1 VEWQHVVVT
10 TNKKGYE
17 TYPRPAPFV
26 APEKWEQPAF
36 AAAPQLQQDPED
48 QPVASSAMAVGERET
63 E

>member
-1 VEWQHVVVT
+1 VEWQHRGVT
-10 TNKKGYE
+10 TDKKGYE

>member
-1 VEWQHVVVT
+1 VEWQHGGVT

-26 APEKWEQPAF
+26 APEKWEQPIF
-36 AAAPQLQQDPED
+36 AAAPQLPQDPEE
-48 QPVASSAMAVGERET
+48 QPVASSALAVGERET

>member
-1 VEWQHVVVT
+1 MT
-10 TNKKGYE
+10 TDKKGYE

-36 AAAPQLQQDPED
+36 AAAPQLLHDPEE
-48 QPVASSAMAVGERET
+48 QPVASSALAAGERET

>member
-1 VEWQHVVVT
+1 MT
-10 TNKKGYE
+10 TDKKGYE

-36 AAAPQLQQDPED
+36 AAAPLLLPEPEE
-48 QPVASSAMAVGERET
+48 QPAASSALAAGERET